1 MTKNCCKISERIVRM
16 MNRLYYILFVRRV
29 NFSYIRFVGLF
40 VVVRELWMGPNGS
53 EWVRMGLNGSE
64 WV

>member
-1 MTKNCCKISERIVRM
+1 M

-40 VVVRELWMGPNGS
+40 VVVRELWMG
-53 EWVRMGLNGSE
+53 LNGSE

>member
-1 MTKNCCKISERIVRM
+1 M

-53 EWVRMGLNGSE
+53 EWVCMGLYGSE
-64 WV
+64 WVRMGPNGV